1 MGSVQKD
8 DLFGIRSIEVEGL
21 AHHAERM
28 SSYPDL
34 ATWRCFLVQAGEK
47 QGLNPRAEMEFWLIY
62 TENRIVISIPANV
75 KIQDEIKRGLLATRQ
90 VLVVEPAR
98 SSLIEEKG
106 TVFNDV
112 SRATQGEITEDTF
125 QRALDTSDVLLSK
138 LSHPLVIVGW
148 VKYTLK

>member
-8 DLFGIRSIEVEGL
+8 DLFGVLAIEVEGL

-34 ATWRCFLVQAGEK
+34 AIWRCFFVQAREK

-75 KIQDEIKRGLLATRQ
+75 KIQDDIKRGLLATRQ

-98 SSLIEEKG
+98 SSGNSTGGCSFESESGLVMTSENHPVE
-106 TVFNDV
+106 VFDYG
-112 SRATQGEITEDTF
+112 SEAF
-125 QRALDTSDVLLSK
+125 F
-138 LSHPLVIVGW
+138 
-148 VKYTLK
+148 